1 MAPPKQ
7 LSKAE
12 AEKLT
17 MDIFGCNTVKYI
29 VEWMNCRIER

>member
-1 MAPPKQ
+1 MTPPKQ

-17 MDIFGCNTVKYI
+17 MDIFGCNADEARKILST
-29 VEWMNCRIER
+29 N